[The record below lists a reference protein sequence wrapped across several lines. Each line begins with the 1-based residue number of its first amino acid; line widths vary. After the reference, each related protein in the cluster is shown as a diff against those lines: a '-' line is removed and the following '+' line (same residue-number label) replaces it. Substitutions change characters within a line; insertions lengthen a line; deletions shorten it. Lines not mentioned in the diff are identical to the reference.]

1 MSAPLKKKGERRD
14 YDVYETPEWAVQAL
28 LDVIPINP
36 SWTYLEP
43 CRASGRFYNHM
54 PLGSAWGE
62 IREGVD
68 YLNTYYPNHVDC
80 IITNPPYSLA
90 QEFVT
95 KALDD
100 ADVVI
105 MLLRLGFLESMKRW
119 EWWQENPITSLM
131 VLSQRPSFT
140 EDGKTDGSGYAYFIW
155 DRKNR
160 LNLKPFYFLEGQ
172 DDECR
177 KQDARDRRNRKRSNP
192 ARDEPAVRQHGGGDS
207 PMCQEGTFGDGD
219 GDRSAGLPA

>member
-14 YDVYETPEWAVQAL
+14 YDVYETPEWAVTAL

-36 SWTYLEP
+36 HWKYLEP

-54 PLGSAWGE
+54 PIGSAWGE
-62 IREGVD
+62 IRHGVD
-68 YLNTYYPNHVDC
+68 YLNTEYNHVDC

-95 KALDD
+95 KALED

-105 MLLRLGFLESMKRW
+105 MLLRLGFLESQTRNK
-119 EWWQENPITSLM
+119 WWQDNKPSSLM

-140 EDGKTDGSGYAYFIW
+140 EDGKTDGSGYAYFVW
-155 DRKNR
+155 DKKNR
-160 LNLKPFYFLEGQ
+160 LNLEPFYFLEGQ
-172 DDECR
+172 SDECR
-177 KQDARDRRNRKRSNP
+177 KQDARDRKQRRKANASRNEGHLRPDSE
-192 ARDEPAVRQHGGGDS
+192 RDSSVCEEGDVRDGTLNGLPGGD
-207 PMCQEGTFGDGD
+207 E
-219 GDRSAGLPA
+219 

>member
-68 YLNTYYPNHVDC
+68 YLNTDYPNHVDC

-100 ADVVI
+100 VVSGTI
-105 MLLRLGFLESMKRW
+105 DGVILNFLNANRLKRSLYRSRIRIILPPITTQALRLAVMRGKNHELIKLFDDGIRKFVKSGKYKELLDYWGIELEL
-119 EWWQENPITSLM
+119 P
-131 VLSQRPSFT
+131 
-140 EDGKTDGSGYAYFIW
+140 
-155 DRKNR
+155 
-160 LNLKPFYFLEGQ
+160 LE
-172 DDECR
+172 E
-177 KQDARDRRNRKRSNP
+177 KAAAVP
-192 ARDEPAVRQHGGGDS
+192 AK
-207 PMCQEGTFGDGD
+207 
-219 GDRSAGLPA
+219 